1 MHAFQPQ
8 QTDVS
13 SRKLDC
19 KILLGKANVM
29 GRVYVG
35 PSASRRR
42 YRVFPPDDEL
52 NRMIEIGRGLANV
65 PDPLSPCR

>member
-1 MHAFQPQ
+1 MHFNPSKQMSVLA
-8 QTDVS
+8 S
-13 SRKLDC
+13 LIG
-19 KILLGKANVM
+19 KILLGKGNVM